1 MGTIGGLLFLVLVAA
16 GGFALGLVR
25 GRGRSPKGSAQ
36 QTDDGGAYR
45 AGYLAG
51 HMAGWRDAL
60 AKTQAAPLGSASPTR
75 GGAGTWTPPPGWPG
89 QTTGPHP
96 PTHPVPSM
104 GWRQPAPPMQPQQPA
119 PPMRPQQPAQPGFAA
134 QTMAPPSSVL
144 AGQPLPPAPQHA
156 RVRPE
161 SAEEVAARK
170 DKRDRQNIN
179 ITLYVASLLLVAAG
193 ALFVGTS
200 LPEMF
205 RFVALWGIT
214 VLFYVAGLVLHP
226 RVPPLRPAALAF
238 TGTGLALVPIT
249 GLAMYNFALHN
260 GPLAWLATSLLGTG
274 AYVFAAVRLN
284 NKVLAWLSL
293 SFVVSTAWS
302 GVSVLG
308 GALVWYFISLIAV
321 AVVLTLLA
329 LAHPRWVS
337 PLYVQ
342 PLMALHPFVV
352 PAVGLAATVTPNVLA
367 KGEYP
372 LVMAI
377 CGTYFAVM
385 MLVPAARY
393 RNGHFFAARAAFTL
407 AIIASVWDGT
417 SDVSLAMLAAVAC
430 LGVQAIGMSYAGK
443 AVTPRTWWN
452 DAVSCLGFQLLV
464 ALVLTMVLGVGA
476 FDLPKYVPFLVV
488 LPTAMVLGWRLRQ
501 GVAFAPA
508 AVLCCSLVL
517 ADLVGAWPLALML
530 GATGAYWF
538 ALAALARGFLGRC
551 LVLAGRL
558 AFTFAVPAVVA
569 GVLVGHQERVPL
581 TVLAFVVVAGVQQ
594 VLSAVFERR
603 GFGVVAARAST
614 GLFGCAA
621 ALGLLVLAVLE
632 HLPGHPVLVSG
643 VLALLV
649 AGLASGWMAFPR
661 VLVPPTTGQSR
672 TPWRLTIGELLAPG
686 AGMVALLVSATA
698 VSRGAANLVLLAITA
713 YLLATA
719 LRLPVSV
726 HRRVYWWLAR
736 AAGTV
741 LVASA
746 YADLQGHGWAL
757 GLAGEDVTVAS
768 VVVWVLAGQ
777 LLVVLV
783 AGRRGTSLQ
792 TVTADVGVLLAAMAV
807 ATISFNVA
815 TRVPALTAYGG
826 WQPGAAAIV
835 TTLAAAICSIALR
848 SHRIAWI
855 FAPASVALL
864 LLRAGSVRDVE
875 IMLGILLA
883 YGCIMAVLAQA
894 KPVRGAYLVAVR
906 VASAAL
912 VTLVAADVADST
924 AVPWLALGLVTF
936 LQLITHCLAHR
947 RLDDV
952 PFQRVA
958 LWSTL
963 GLQAG
968 LPLVYLLAGD
978 FDGGGRWVL
987 LLGFALAGLASLL
1000 VRRTLR
1006 AAVALYPGL
1015 AAVTLMVV
1023 FAGPFLDFPSTTFL
1037 HHAVLDRFQVPVLL
1051 LACAMVVTL
1060 AKTLLRG
1067 RPTRG
1072 AGGADR
1078 WLWFVSAVV
1087 FAGTACLATVDTS
1100 PGMVGGAVLAVAIV
1114 FFAASHL
1121 ESIPSFYAGA
1131 APTALVGAVTAV
1143 GGLLDAGAAGPWADF
1158 LPWLVGGVGM
1168 GSLLYGL
1175 RWFGGLNVAGQ
1186 PGRRASLAAT
1196 TLVAYLAGAA
1206 VGLAHDSTALAGAF
1220 LLAIAGGIAAAEVP
1234 HQKHLVAE
1242 VAAIVALVG
1251 FQRALLFV
1259 DGARPDWFWA
1269 AQWYV
1274 VTAVVLAGVRY
1285 LRGHRGDAIL
1295 RLGVASGFL
1304 SLSSV
1309 ATIFGGTPPQ
1319 QVYVLAAHAALLGVG
1334 LLLSERL
1341 FTAWGAAGVAA
1352 SVMWALRSYA
1362 FALLALVAVAL
1373 IVLAVWRLNRGP
1385 RPSDRAA
1392 SDGSGRGG
1400 EGVG

>member
-1 MGTIGGLLFLVLVAA
+1 MGTIWGLLFLLLVAA

-25 GRGRSPKGSAQ
+25 GRGRTPQGSAQ
-36 QTDDGGAYR
+36 QRDDGGAYR

-60 AKTQAAPLGSASPTR
+60 AKTQAAPVASASPAPGGVGTR
-75 GGAGTWTPPPGWPG
+75 TLPRGWPAP
-89 QTTGPHP
+89 TAPRP
-96 PTHPVPSM
+96 PLQPV
-104 GWRQPAPPMQPQQPA
+104 
-119 PPMRPQQPAQPGFAA
+119 PPMRPQPPAQPGFAA

-144 AGQPLPPAPQHA
+144 PRQLPPPAPQLA
-156 RVRPE
+156 PVRPE
-161 SAEEVAARK
+161 SAEEAAARK

-214 VLFYVAGLVLHP
+214 VLFYVTGLVLYP
-226 RVPPLRPAALAF
+226 RVPRLRPAAMAF

-260 GPLAWLATSLLGTG
+260 GPLAWLATSLFGTC

-308 GALVWYFISLIAV
+308 GALVWYFV
-321 AVVLTLLA
+321 ALVGVAILLTLFA
-329 LAHPRWVS
+329 LVHPRWIPS
-337 PLYVQ
+337 LYMQ

-352 PAVGLAATVTPNVLA
+352 PAVGLAATVTPNALA

-377 CGTYFAVM
+377 CGIYFAVM
-385 MLVPAARY
+385 MLVPTARY
-393 RNGHFFAARAAFTL
+393 RRGHFFAARAAFTL
-407 AIIASVWDGT
+407 AIIALVWDGT
-417 SDVSLAMLAAVAC
+417 SDVSLAVLAAAAC
-430 LGVQAIGMSYAGK
+430 LGLQAIGMSYAGQ
-443 AVTPRTWWN
+443 AITPRTWWN
-452 DAVSCLGFQLLV
+452 DAVACLGLQLLV
-464 ALVLTMVLGVGA
+464 ALVLTVVLGIGD
-476 FDLPKYVPFLVV
+476 FDLPVYLPFLVV

-501 GVAFAPA
+501 GVVFAPA
-508 AVLCCSLVL
+508 AVLGGSLVL
-517 ADLVGAWPLALML
+517 SYLVGAWPLALML

-538 ALAALARGFLGRC
+538 ALAAVARGFLGRC
-551 LVLAGRL
+551 LVLAGRI
-558 AFTFAVPAVVA
+558 AVTFAVPAVVA
-569 GVLVGHQERVPL
+569 GMLVGHQERVSL
-581 TVLAFVVVAGVQQ
+581 TVLAFVFVSGVQQ
-594 VLSAVFERR
+594 VLSAVLERGR
-603 GFGVVAARAST
+603 LVVVAARAST

-621 ALGLLVLAVLE
+621 ALGLLVLAVVE
-632 HLPGHPVLVSG
+632 DLPGHPVLVSG
-643 VLALLV
+643 VLALLF

-661 VLVPPTTGQSR
+661 VLVPPMTGGSSS
-672 TPWRLTIGELLAPG
+672 PWRLTIGELLAPG
-686 AGMVALLVSATA
+686 AGMVALLVSAA
-698 VSRGAANLVLLAITA
+698 VVSRGAANLVLLAITA
-713 YLLATA
+713 YLVATA
-719 LRLPVSV
+719 LRLPPSL
-726 HRRVYWWLAR
+726 HRRVYWWLSR

-757 GLAGEDVTVAS
+757 GLAGEDVSVAS
-768 VVVWVLAGQ
+768 IVVWVLAGQ
-777 LLVVLV
+777 MLVVLV

-792 TVTADVGVLLAAMAV
+792 MVTADVGVLLAAMAV

-815 TRVPALTAYGG
+815 TRLPALTAYGG

-835 TTLAAAICSIALR
+835 TTFAAATCSIALR
-848 SHRIAWI
+848 RHQIAWI
-855 FAPASVALL
+855 FAPASMALL
-864 LLRAGSVRDVE
+864 LLRAGYVRDLE

-883 YGCIMAVLAQA
+883 YGCIMAALAQA

-906 VASAAL
+906 VVSAAL

-924 AVPWLALGLVTF
+924 AVPWLALGLATF

-947 RLDDV
+947 RLNDI

-963 GLQAG
+963 GLQAA
-968 LPLVYLLAGD
+968 LPLAYLLVGD
-978 FDGGGRWVL
+978 FDGGGRWML
-987 LLGFALAGLASLL
+987 LLGLALAGLASLM
-1000 VRRTLR
+1000 VRWTLG

-1015 AAVTLMVV
+1015 AAATLMVV
-1023 FAGPFLDFPSTTFL
+1023 FAGPFLDFPSGTFL
-1037 HHAVLDRFQVPVLL
+1037 HQAVLDRFQVPVLL
-1051 LACAMVVTL
+1051 VACAMAVTL

-1067 RPTRG
+1067 RPGRG

-1087 FAGTACLATVDTS
+1087 FTGTACLATVDTS
-1100 PGMVGGAVLAVAIV
+1100 PAMVGVAVLAVAIV

-1121 ESIPSFYAGA
+1121 ESIPTFYAGA

-1143 GGLLDAGAAGPWADF
+1143 GGLLDAGVASPWADF

-1175 RWFGGLNVAGQ
+1175 RWLGGLNVTGQ

-1196 TLVAYLAGAA
+1196 TLVAYLAAAA
-1206 VGLAHDSTALAGAF
+1206 VGLAHDSTALVGAF

-1234 HQKHLVAE
+1234 HQKHLAAE
-1242 VAAIVALVG
+1242 IAAFVALVA

-1259 DGARPDWFWA
+1259 DGARPDWFWLV
-1269 AQWYV
+1269 QWYV

-1285 LRGHRGDAIL
+1285 LRGRRGDAIL

-1341 FTAWGAAGVAA
+1341 FTAWGAVGVAA

-1385 RPSDRAA
+1385 RPSDPAA